1 MDLTSF
7 WNLYQC
13 SYPLFIQAMLWG
25 SFVFSHRAVAC
36 LSFVNILEA
45 MHLFSVDTALGD
57 FQLVASGISWFP
69 SFLYH
74 HSRTCLSVAACP
86 GVDRAVTSSYANGF
100 QRVIL
105 FTFPSAQ
112 MRISMQ
118 EGMQIFGHARR
129 YCQLLMSRIYWRL
142 TYMPW
147 NVQFHEFWQT
157 RTVMKTPLKIK
168 M

>member
-1 MDLTSF
+1 
-7 WNLYQC
+7 
-13 SYPLFIQAMLWG
+13 
-25 SFVFSHRAVAC
+25 
-36 LSFVNILEA
+36 

-129 YCQLLMSRIYWRL
+129 YCQLLMSRIY
-142 TYMPW
+142 
-147 NVQFHEFWQT
+147 
-157 RTVMKTPLKIK
+157 
-168 M
+168 